1 MKIDVYTDSKWNEK
15 ALLKCLSKK
24 SKGMSQRLPCMC
36 RKQANRRGV
45 TMNIPPGEKLSVPK
59 GPPCRWHL
67 IVRASKIDISISVSV
82 SPSPSFSRPLSLPF
96 SPTLPSSSSS
106 LLTHP
111 RHTANIYIPSAN
123 LLIDNVVQLKLL
135 LTLFKSAKYPQFHQR
150 AKSLP
155 QVCWVSMDSEQ
166 RVVNKITQLIQALA
180 KRGPLHPSPWE
191 ERPCCWDG
199 NAQICC
205 PSSSPCT
212 ALGGM
217 WPVFASVTHSSK
229 RCGVSL
235 CYLLYMFLYT
245 SIICLHIFSITY
257 EPMKSDYNQD
267 ILI

>member
-1 MKIDVYTDSKWNEK
+1 MYVQKTSQQERSDYEHTTWGK
-15 ALLKCLSKK
+15 AVCPQRASLPLTPNCQGVKNRHLYLRLCLS
-24 SKGMSQRLPCMC
+24 
-36 RKQANRRGV
+36 
-45 TMNIPPGEKLSVPK
+45 
-59 GPPCRWHL
+59 
-67 IVRASKIDISISVSV
+67 
-82 SPSPSFSRPLSLPF
+82 LSLPF

-267 ILI
+267 ILIQK

>member
-1 MKIDVYTDSKWNEK
+1 
-15 ALLKCLSKK
+15 
-24 SKGMSQRLPCMC
+24 
-36 RKQANRRGV
+36 
-45 TMNIPPGEKLSVPK
+45 MNTPPGEKLSVPK
-59 GPPCRWHL
+59 GPPLASLPLTPNCQGVKNRHL
-67 IVRASKIDISISVSV
+67 YLCLCLSLSLLLSS
-82 SPSPSFSRPLSLPF
+82 PLSPLLPYPPF
-96 SPTLPSSSSS
+96 LF
-106 LLTHP
+106 LFLTHP

-135 LTLFKSAKYPQFHQR
+135 LTLFKSAKYPQFQQR

-166 RVVNKITQLIQALA
+166 RVVNKITQLMQALA

-205 PSSSPCT
+205 PSSPPCT
-212 ALGGM
+212 ALGGT

-229 RCGVSL
+229 RCGFSL
-235 CYLLYMFLYT
+235 CFLLYMFLYT
-245 SIICLHIFSITY
+245 SIICFHIFSITY
-257 EPMKSDYNQD
+257 EPIKSDYNQD